1 LTAGLGYPWTIVKT
15 GEGENAQEEF
25 QFDFQSLGQGE
36 WLYALDDALAA
47 SGDLN
52 LDYAPLDKLNRL
64 AFSATSGGFYSAW
77 LSSSGDADNL
87 VALAAYDTRQFAP
100 YVAEPG
106 ALYSLYT
113 DWAAKYNVALTDYL
127 EPAAG
132 GISLYGA
139 ARTDLTQ
146 KAFDAFL
153 LYMDPETNESLRL
166 TVTGIVPEADQVS
179 FTVMGPE
186 GCNLREAVT
195 RAARLRIRRAATL
208 AEFATAPAEEYDIAF
223 SADGTA
229 ASFVLPKME
238 GDVEMPFMQATLVAI
253 TDEEVSTDNK

>member
-1 LTAGLGYPWTIVKT
+1 
-15 GEGENAQEEF
+15 
-25 QFDFQSLGQGE
+25 
-36 WLYALDDALAA
+36 
-47 SGDLN
+47 
-52 LDYAPLDKLNRL
+52 
-64 AFSATSGGFYSAW
+64 
-77 LSSSGDADNL
+77 
-87 VALAAYDTRQFAP
+87 
-100 YVAEPG
+100 
-106 ALYSLYT
+106 
-113 DWAAKYNVALTDYL
+113 L

-229 ASFVLPKME
+229 ASFVLPKMK
-238 GDVEMPFMQATLVAI
+238 GDVEMLFMQATLVAI
-253 TDEEVSTDNK
+253 TDEEVSTDNR